1 MLHQLTSRWEKA
13 ARREPGAGRD
23 CGGSQRGQS
32 CRKEHAGGLDGG
44 PGQETW
50 DLCCE
55 GGAEGQ
61 EIVNAACHLLTG
73 AWATYLASL
82 SLRLFISKMGSQQ
95 MLSVSCTYLLPLP
108 LLHKMPHFLLPPL
121 ALLSLK
127 FHSVPEPTLPPV
139 ACRKYVGLTTSR
151 DQPKLKIGVYV
162 PQLSPLEWET
172 E

>member
-1 MLHQLTSRWEKA
+1 MGG
-13 ARREPGAGRD
+13 GA
-23 CGGSQRGQS
+23 
-32 CRKEHAGGLDGG
+32 
-44 PGQETW
+44 GQETW

-61 EIVNAACHLLTG
+61 EIANAACHLLTG
-73 AWATYLASL
+73 AWASYLASL

-108 LLHKMPHFLLPPL
+108 LLHKMPRFLLPPL
-121 ALLSLK
+121 PLLSLK

-151 DQPKLKIGVYV
+151 DQPKPKIGVYV